1 MGERRQGKKTG
12 GQRPGVSRRM
22 VLAGAIGAALVP
34 LAGDRASVEAPLRV
48 LAWPM
53 LVGPLRRAAAMV
65 SSTPPIEIR
74 TVRSDAEMLTAL
86 REPTGRPWDLAMPTE
101 RSVEA
106 FLAEGLLRPLSPNRC
121 GHVDP
126 WDCDRLLISAATWRG
141 ELLAVGAR
149 PGNPLIASTAD
160 VAVDP
165 PTSWREFWHLA
176 MTVASGRTA
185 VPDCPRTLA
194 GSALSS
200 LGFGAASTERAE
212 RIRAA
217 ALIAAA
223 RPHVSVVADP
233 LAELVGGRAVLAL
246 LRPRDRRR
254 LPERSGI
261 ALTVPVEQGEIWAT
275 LFAVPR
281 RSCRPDAAERVI
293 AALLGEAVA
302 ATGVP

>member
-1 MGERRQGKKTG
+1 
-12 GQRPGVSRRM
+12 M
-22 VLAGAIGAALVP
+22 VLAGAISAALVP

-53 LVGPLRRAAAMV
+53 VAGPLRRAVAMV
-65 SSTPPIEIR
+65 SPTLLVEIR
-74 TVRSDAEMLTAL
+74 IVRSDAEMLTAL
-86 REPTGRPWDLAMPTE
+86 REPAGRPWDLAMPTE

-106 FLAEGLLRPLSPNRC
+106 FLAESLLRPLSSNRC

-126 WDCDRLLISAATWRG
+126 WDCDRLLISAATRRG

-149 PGNPLIASTAD
+149 PAGLLIAATAG

-165 PTSWREFWHLA
+165 PTSWREFWHSA
-176 MTVASGRTA
+176 TTVASGRTA
-185 VPDCPRTLA
+185 VPDCPRTLG

-217 ALIAAA
+217 ALIGAA

-233 LAELVGGRAVLAL
+233 LAELVRGRAMLAL

-254 LPERSGI
+254 LPERCGI
-261 ALTVPVEQGEIWAT
+261 AVTAPVEQGESWAT

-281 RSCRPDAAERVI
+281 RSRRPDAAERVI

-302 ATGVP
+302 ANGVP